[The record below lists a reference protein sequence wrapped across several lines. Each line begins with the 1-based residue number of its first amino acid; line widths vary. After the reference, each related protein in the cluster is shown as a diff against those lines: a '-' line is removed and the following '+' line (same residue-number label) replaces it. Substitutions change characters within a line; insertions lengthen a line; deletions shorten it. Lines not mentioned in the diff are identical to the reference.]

1 MKNGKKIDTNMNNEK
16 MNQIIDESWRK
27 YLQQTMFDSNPK
39 FLEPVPVMDMKT
51 GEKSIGA
58 RQYNKNGFLSKC
70 NADPEFSQIWGLKIE
85 ERELSSEERYK
96 IWFKNNFETG
106 MEYNENNLPDFENDY
121 YETTPTRLITI
132 TYNNETIEIYE

>member
-1 MKNGKKIDTNMNNEK
+1 MSNEK
-16 MNQIIDESWRK
+16 MNQMIDESWRK

-70 NADPEFSQIWGLKIE
+70 KADPEFSQIWGLRIE

-121 YETTPTRLITI
+121 YEPTPTRLITI